1 MTEGPESAYNQNP
14 LIPATRRV
22 ILESPYA
29 GDRATNERYARA
41 AMRDCLERGDSP
53 YASHMLLT
61 QPGISDDDVPDERRI
76 GIDAGFLWHEVAH
89 ATVVYTDLGVSR
101 GMNEGIANAH
111 RLGQPVEF
119 RTLKGWSKPSHRDK
133 NTETSNGIQGNP

>member
-1 MTEGPESAYNQNP
+1 MTDGPESAYSRPP

-41 AMRDCLERGDSP
+41 AIRDCLERGDSP

-61 QPGISDDDVPDERRI
+61 QPGISNDDVPSERRI

-89 ATVVYTDLGVSR
+89 ATVVYTDLGMSK

-111 RLGQPVEF
+111 KLGQPVEF
-119 RTLKGWSKPSHRDK
+119 RTLKGWQKSSYGEKS
-133 NTETSNGIQGNP
+133 TGTGSGMQENP